1 MQVIIMNRRS
11 ETVSFGRVTWLL
23 LVVAGIALL
32 HPGYSTAAS
41 FLQTPRKYLAVYNNN
56 NKTVSIAPWC
66 PRIQRR

>member
-1 MQVIIMNRRS
+1 MNRRN

-56 NKTVSIAPWC
+56 NNKKKKKKNKTDFYSAVVS
-66 PRIQRR
+66 